1 MGVIW
6 GEIKAKCFYAGDW
19 TGQNRLKGLRKLAF
33 ARKRNLGFLTTA
45 YRLIGTKP

>member
-1 MGVIW
+1 MFL
-6 GEIKAKCFYAGDW
+6 CR
-19 TGQNRLKGLRKLAF
+19 RLDRTKPVEGLRKLAF